1 MRPGHFDHAKTGAAQ
16 GRVYADNNLRPRRPG
31 AKAALKNGLREAP
44 GTAQARFE
52 LLELAGCDGHGGFCC
67 GVVEFSV
74 FKAELKTIIAS
85 LAILLPFTRLASGAG
100 LGLMFA
106 RPMPAQSK
114 ILLVDDD
121 EQMLELY
128 QALLEEVPSHPEV
141 QVCNTGARAIAML
154 ESEPFTLLITDL
166 RMPKMDGLQV
176 LAIVRRKFPQLRI
189 VVLTGVLDEEY
200 RSRAYAQGVEMFWQ
214 KPSSTEDI
222 QLFQD
227 CIESMLD
234 RSTREPEGFR
244 GVQSKSLVDL
254 IQLEC
259 LSRSSSILSITRG
272 GLRGKIWIINGE
284 IMDAATAGMTGEA
297 AFREI
302 LSWRSGNFEI
312 LPADPARPRAI
323 HSSYQGLLLDTAQ
336 ALDESKGPAPGTEP
350 EAAGQTPG
358 GAPAGLAALGRF
370 EGVGFVLSIPPDDKA
385 PVDSWSLE
393 NPMDTAHWARD
404 THRRLAQLGDVL
416 RAGELTGVFGFGWEE
431 HWALAAQ
438 AQKGL
443 LCAGF
448 RPGLR
453 AEQVEQTMK
462 HLVDKWA
469 S

>member
-1 MRPGHFDHAKTGAAQ
+1 
-16 GRVYADNNLRPRRPG
+16 
-31 AKAALKNGLREAP
+31 
-44 GTAQARFE
+44 
-52 LLELAGCDGHGGFCC
+52 
-67 GVVEFSV
+67 
-74 FKAELKTIIAS
+74 
-85 LAILLPFTRLASGAG
+85 
-100 LGLMFA
+100 MFA
-106 RPMPAQSK
+106 RRMAAQNK

-128 QALLEEVPSHPEV
+128 QALLEQIPSHPEV

-214 KPSSTEDI
+214 KPASTEDI

-234 RSTREPEGFR
+234 RSTQEPEGFR

-259 LSRSSSILSITRG
+259 LSRSSSLLSITRG
-272 GLRGKIWIINGE
+272 GLEAKSGSQRRNRGRRHRQHDRARRLSRKFCPGGAGILKFFPPIRPAPAPSTPPIRACCWIRPRRWTNRRG
-284 IMDAATAGMTGEA
+284 
-297 AFREI
+297 R
-302 LSWRSGNFEI
+302 
-312 LPADPARPRAI
+312 PPARSRRP
-323 HSSYQGLLLDTAQ
+323 
-336 ALDESKGPAPGTEP
+336 
-350 EAAGQTPG
+350 AGQTPG
-358 GAPAGLAALGRF
+358 AAPTGLAALGRF
-370 EGVGFVLSIPPDDKA
+370 EGVGFVLSIPPEDKA

-393 NPMDTAHWARD
+393 NPMDAANWARD

-416 RAGELTGVFGFGWEE
+416 RAGELAGAFGFGWQE
-431 HWALAAQ
+431 HWALAAR

-448 RPGLR
+448 RPGLS
-453 AEQVEQTMK
+453 AGQVEETMK
-462 HLVDKWA
+462 HLFDKWA